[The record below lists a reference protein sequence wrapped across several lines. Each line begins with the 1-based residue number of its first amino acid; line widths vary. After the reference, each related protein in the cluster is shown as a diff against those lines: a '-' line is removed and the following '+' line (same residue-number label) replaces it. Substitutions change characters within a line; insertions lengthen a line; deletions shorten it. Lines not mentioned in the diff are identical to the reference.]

1 MSKIIQI
8 EVPEGLEKEFIEALK
23 EIVDATREIL
33 LFKILERSELKEEDA
48 EMLSKEIK
56 AGIAK
61 RHEDSC

>member
-1 MSKIIQI
+1 MGKIIQI

-61 RHEDSC
+61 RHEDSR

>member
-33 LFKILERSELKEEDA
+33 LFKILERSELKEEDV

-61 RHEDSC
+61 RHEDSR

>member
-1 MSKIIQI
+1 MGKIIQI
-8 EVPEGLEKEFIEALK
+8 EVPEGLEKEFIKALK

-33 LFKILERSELKEEDA
+33 LFKILERSELKEEDV

-61 RHEDSC
+61 RHEDSR

>member
-1 MSKIIQI
+1 MGKIIQI

-61 RHEDSC
+61 RHEDS

>member
-48 EMLSKEIK
+48 EMLSKKIK

-61 RHEDSC
+61 RHEDSR

>member
-1 MSKIIQI
+1 MGKIIQI
-8 EVPEGLEKEFIEALK
+8 EVPEGLEKEFIKALK

-48 EMLSKEIK
+48 EMLSKEIR

-61 RHEDSC
+61 RHEDRC

>member
-1 MSKIIQI
+1 MGKIIQI

-61 RHEDSC
+61 RYEDSC

>member
-1 MSKIIQI
+1 MGKIIQI

-23 EIVDATREIL
+23 EIVDAIREIL

-61 RHEDSC
+61 RHEDSR

>member
-1 MSKIIQI
+1 MGKIIQI
-8 EVPEGLEKEFIEALK
+8 EVPEGLEKEFIKALK

-61 RHEDSC
+61 RHEDSR

>member
-1 MSKIIQI
+1 MGKIIQI

-23 EIVDATREIL
+23 EIVDAIREIL

>member
-1 MSKIIQI
+1 MGKIIQI

-23 EIVDATREIL
+23 EIVDTTREIL